1 MARKPK
7 EVEQEID
14 VKEPVKKDTFVTRW
28 FKEFAVNNTSDLKMI
43 CGLTS
48 RSAEEQFNLYLKNK
62 NTEVY
67 AVVFYATFMSILEF
81 LKSKQKV
88 RNNFTIQI
96 ANSINIGYCNN
107 DDEENEKVGNFMPI
121 MEYVGVNRNIIDEK
135 PITKDK
141 TAENLILWKDINV
154 KQTADYY
161 KEIQEKTFEK
171 LKTEYRVNMT
181 TSEAIFPLFC
191 IFMDNITNI
200 LKIKFKEA
208 YGTDVSEIS
217 INVFS
222 LFDVYYSFNEEDNL
236 EIIEFQPNIT
246 MKLALKADDI
256 ASRE

>member
-14 VKEPVKKDTFVTRW
+14 VKEAVKKDTFVTRW

-67 AVVFYATFMSILEF
+67 AVVFYATFMSILDF

-141 TAENLILWKDINV
+141 TSENLILWKDINV